1 MGVTATGTNPI
12 VVTGTTGTSDDI
24 TDDNIQII
32 GLYWLQPT
40 AQGNK
45 LALQDKNG
53 VEKWAFYCDDAN
65 SSQHAILPEGGLYSQ
80 GLYSDDMDS
89 GTLYVFVK

>member
-1 MGVTATGTNPI
+1 MAITAAGSNPI
-12 VVTGTTGTSDDI
+12 IVTGTTATSDDI
-24 TDDNIQII
+24 TEDNITII

-40 AQGNK
+40 TQGHK

-53 VEKWAFYCDDAN
+53 VEKFEFYCDDAN
-65 SSQHAILPEGGLYSQ
+65 SSQLVDFPKGLYSQ

-89 GTLYVFVK
+89 GTLYVLVK

>member
-1 MGVTATGTNPI
+1 MAITATGSNPI
-12 VVTGTTGTSDDI
+12 VVTGTCNSSDDI
-24 TDDNIQII
+24 TDDNITII

-40 AQGNK
+40 TQGHK

-53 VEKWAFYCDDAN
+53 VEKFEFYCDDAN
-65 SSQHAILPEGGLYSQ
+65 SPQWAPLPEGGLYSQ

-89 GTLYVFVK
+89 GVLYVFVK